1 MSLIS
6 WISSNPDA
14 VATVVG
20 GAALWIYNKARGKKS
35 DDLWDRLLAVA
46 RQQFPKLLAD
56 PKAHENA
63 HKVVEDALWAKI
75 ERLGIKKTPVLDK
88 LVDEIVDHALGELA
102 GKLMDR
108 DLSKYIETSKRT
120 VEILK
125 TAAEPAS

>member
-1 MSLIS
+1 MSLLS
-6 WISSNPDA
+6 WITSNPDA
-14 VATVVG
+14 AVALVG
-20 GAALWIYNKARGKKS
+20 GTAMWVYNKARGRKT
-35 DDLWDRLLAVA
+35 DDLWDRLIAVA

-63 HKVVEDALWAKI
+63 HKVVEDALWSKI